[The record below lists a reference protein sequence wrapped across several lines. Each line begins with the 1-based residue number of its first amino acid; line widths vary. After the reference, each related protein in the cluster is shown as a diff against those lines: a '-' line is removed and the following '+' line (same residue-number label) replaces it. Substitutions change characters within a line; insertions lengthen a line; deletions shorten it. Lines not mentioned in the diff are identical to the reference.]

1 MKSNQLLAVLRADFV
16 YDLRRGTATWRRK
29 NREDSLRRLPSVGMT
44 RRNVLLAICL
54 LVLCGILVAGL
65 WPFHA
70 PKNEVGWLSEGSG
83 LLFGKH
89 GTIVSASPFKTRASQ
104 DDNSCSLEIWL
115 EPTRVDSE
123 GMILAFYWPASRVA
137 YRMVGMAGAKVDR

>member
-1 MKSNQLLAVLRADFV
+1 MKTNQLLAVLLANLG
-16 YDLRRGTATWRRK
+16 YDLHRGTATWRK
-29 NREDSLRRLPSVGMT
+29 TNREDSLRRLPSVGMT

-54 LVLCGILVAGL
+54 LVLCGILMAGL

-70 PKNEVGWLSEGSG
+70 PKNDVSWLREGNG

-89 GTIVSASPFKTRASQ
+89 GTIVSASPFKTRAWQ

-115 EPTRVDSE
+115 EPTRVDSG
-123 GMILAFYWPASRVA
+123 GMILAFYWPANRVA
-137 YRMVGMAGAKVDR
+137 RCSATMARCF

>member
-1 MKSNQLLAVLRADFV
+1 MKTNQLLGLLLADFV
-16 YDLRRGTATWRRK
+16 YDLRCSTAVAK
-29 NREDSLRRLPSVGMT
+29 DEREDSLRRLPSLGMT

-54 LVLCGILVAGL
+54 LVLCGILVVAL

-70 PKNEVGWLSEGSG
+70 PKNEVGWLSEGNG

-89 GTIVSASPFKTRASQ
+89 GTIVSAGPFKTRASQ

-115 EPTRVDSE
+115 VPTRVDSE
-123 GMILAFYWPASRVA
+123 GMILAFYTPASR
-137 YRMVGMAGAKVDR
+137 